1 MAPRDRVCALAALTA
16 LALLTGCGGTTSNT
30 STTPLT
36 GTVSTPAA
44 RTSTGSISGAR
55 SPTRPPSAPTR
66 DPGALPQTATK
77 PATHAVVDAQ
87 MRMLWA
93 AIVAGSPRSGR
104 QVFFPEAA
112 YRQLKAIPDPTSD
125 YVYRLRAFF
134 DLDLAAY
141 RAHVGPTPA
150 RARLVAIEA
159 DPALAAWIP
168 AGACEN
174 AVGYWHL
181 PGTRL
186 VYAVGGR
193 RYSFRV
199 SSLISWRGVWYVI
212 HLGPNPR
219 PVNVGTV
226 DDPQIG
232 PGVAGPSG
240 GC

>member
-16 LALLTGCGGTTSNT
+16 LALLTGCGGATS
-30 STTPLT
+30 STTAPPLT

-44 RTSTGSISGAR
+44 RTSTGSTSGAL
-55 SPTRPPSAPTR
+55 SPTRPPSAPKR
-66 DPGALPQTATK
+66 DPGTLPQTATR
-77 PATHAVVDAQ
+77 PATRAAFDAQ
-87 MRMLWA
+87 MHTLWA
-93 AIVAGSPRSGR
+93 AIVAGSPRLGR
-104 QVFFPEAA
+104 QVYFPEAA

-125 YVYRLRAFF
+125 YIYRLRAFF

-141 RAHVGPTPA
+141 RAHVGPTPT

-159 DPALAAWIP
+159 DPAFAAWIP

-186 VYAVGGR
+186 VYAVAGS

-232 PGVAGPSG
+232 PGVPGPSG